1 MRSDLDTYPHGVCET
16 GHVAGIIGGNDCIDF
31 DVKNGEKSGMGKSG
45 MGKSG
50 MGENAQSRFY
60 CPQSNCD
67 LQECKVSGTPCRG
80 VYVKGGSKI
89 VFGR

>member
-1 MRSDLDTYPHGVCET
+1 
-16 GHVAGIIGGNDCIDF
+16 
-31 DVKNGEKSGMGKSG
+31 
-45 MGKSG
+45 

-67 LQECKVSGTPCRG
+67 LQGRKVSGTPCRG
-80 VYVKGGSKI
+80 VYVKGGRKI